1 MYEHEEP
8 INSQIPW
15 TKGAIFFVPSGNEQ
29 GGVWFMSLNSA
40 KDIIIKSWDTILM
53 PDTVIDHAN
62 ELDYNEPDQF
72 IFTDHIS
79 CPIGDIDITS
89 SDRDDSVSNKNQAPQ
104 DPPHNFQ
111 SIEPSEE

>member
-1 MYEHEEP
+1 
-8 INSQIPW
+8 
-15 TKGAIFFVPSGNEQ
+15 
-29 GGVWFMSLNSA
+29 MSLNSA

-111 SIEPSEE
+111 SIEHSEE